1 MGGWCCTRSE
11 LEREAILT
19 MRNLP
24 EQRKGSAGKIAS
36 SFCSAVEFLS
46 DAKIGGCTVGIL
58 LFFAALI
65 AAMTAHYYFDTFL
78 FVYLLIIV
86 AFAGQVAHILIC
98 KREGLRD
105 YLLTTGLRL
114 AGLGAGWWDCQH
126 LFRLRLF
133 LDRFSHYDWG
143 IRRGRSACPDPQ
155 MVSPGI
161 TLSPRSWY
169 APRWGQRSNVRSH

>member
-1 MGGWCCTRSE
+1 M
-11 LEREAILT
+11 

-24 EQRKGSAGKIAS
+24 EQRRGSAGKIAS

-58 LFFAALI
+58 VFFAALI

-98 KREGLRD
+98 KREGLAD
-105 YLLTTGLRL
+105 YLLSVGLRF
-114 AGLGAGWWDCQH
+114 AGLGVGWWIANTFFDYGS
-126 LFRLRLF
+126 F
-133 LDRFSHYDWG
+133 LIVFPMMIGGFAGDGVRVL
-143 IRRGRSACPDPQ
+143 IRK
-155 MVSPGI
+155 
-161 TLSPRSWY
+161 WY
-169 APRWGQRSNVRSH
+169 RQA

>member
-1 MGGWCCTRSE
+1 
-11 LEREAILT
+11 

-24 EQRKGSAGKIAS
+24 EQRKESAGKIGS

-114 AGLGAGWWDCQH
+114 AGLGAG
-126 LFRLRLF
+126 FGIAYAF
-133 LDRFSHYDWG
+133 LDHPSLLGVLSIVIGTFAGDG
-143 IRRGRSACPDPQ
+143 ILALIRK
-155 MVSPGI
+155 
-161 TLSPRSWY
+161 WY
-169 APRWGQRSNVRSH
+169 RQA